1 MNETGE
7 TAASLE
13 DILRY
18 REEIFLVCLGFSRD
32 VTAAEDLCQDV
43 YVRACAKLRTVRNID
58 ALKPWLFRV
67 ARNICLD
74 HGRRSRVVRFV
85 PMDTATVE
93 EPPEAPPR
101 ESGENDNRLALLKA
115 AVGRLP
121 EKLREVFVLREY
133 ARLSYGEIARTLD
146 IREGT
151 VMSRL
156 HRGRRVLVKI
166 FGENHNDNAAE

>member
-1 MNETGE
+1 MDKTGK
-7 TAASLE
+7 TGAGLE

-43 YVRACAKLRTVRNID
+43 YARACAKLQTIRNND
-58 ALKPWLFRV
+58 ALKPWLFRI

-74 HGRRSRVVRFV
+74 HGRRSRIVRFV
-85 PMDTATVE
+85 PLDADAVGE
-93 EPPEAPPR
+93 SPEAPHR

-121 EKLREVFVLREY
+121 VKLREVFVLRKY

-166 FGENHNDNAAE
+166 FGENHHDNAAE